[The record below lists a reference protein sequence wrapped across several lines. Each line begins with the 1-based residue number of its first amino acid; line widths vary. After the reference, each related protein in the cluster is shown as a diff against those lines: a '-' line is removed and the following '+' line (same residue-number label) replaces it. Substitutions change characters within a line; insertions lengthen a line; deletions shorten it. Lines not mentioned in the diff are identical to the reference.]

1 VLDSVTTTD
10 SGQLDA
16 PIVIIGAPRSGTTI
30 LSRLLEAHPS
40 LALIGE
46 PRLTWRHG
54 NERKSD
60 MLSAEDA
67 RSDVIAFIRDRFTQ
81 ETLSQGKRRFV
92 EKSPQNSLR
101 VDFVNKVFPDSKII
115 HIIRDGRDST
125 LSIFDHWNRFSGGVP
140 KRWLGRR
147 LREVEWRRAPFHAKD
162 LIRRA
167 LPSAMSPV
175 VGPRLWGPRIPGLE
189 QLVREL
195 KLIEVCALQWR
206 MCVEAGCHRGR
217 LLPDDRYMECRLE
230 DFSPEL
236 IRKVMDFC
244 GLEDDGAVWKKYEE
258 RYDPTRLG
266 DRRAARATPE
276 EIETIMEWIEPTLRW
291 LGYR

>member
-1 VLDSVTTTD
+1 MSDGV

-16 PIVIIGAPRSGTTI
+16 PIVVIGAPRSGTTI
-30 LSRLLEAHPS
+30 LSRVLEAHPA

-46 PRLTWRHG
+46 PRITWRYG

-60 MLSAEDA
+60 MLSIADA
-67 RSDVIAFIRDRFTQ
+67 RPEVAAYIREQFAR
-81 ETLSQGKRRFV
+81 ETRKQGKRRFI

-101 VDFVNKVFPDSKII
+101 VDFVNAVFPDAKIV

-125 LSIFDHWNRFSGGVP
+125 LSIFDHWNQHAGGLP

-147 LREVEWRRAPFHAKD
+147 LREVHWRRAPYYAMD

-167 LPSAMSPV
+167 LPGAMAPV
-175 VGPRLWGPRIPGLE
+175 VGARLWGPRIPGLD

-195 KLIEVCALQWR
+195 DLLEVCALQWR

-217 LLPDDRYMECRLE
+217 VLPSDRYMECRLE

-236 IRKVMDFC
+236 IRRVMDFC
-244 GLEDDGAVWKKYEE
+244 GLEEAPAVWAKYEE
-258 RYDPTRLG
+258 RYDPSRLG
-266 DRRAARATPE
+266 ERRAARATPE
-276 EIETIMEWIEPTLRW
+276 QLDQIMLWIEPTLRW
-291 LGYR
+291 LDYLKAEV